1 MFQTIRK
8 AWSVPELRR
17 KIFYTIML
25 IVVFRVGSVIPVP
38 FLDASMMK
46 SLIGDS
52 QSSLLGM
59 LDTFSGGAFAKAT
72 IFAMS
77 ITPYIN
83 ASIIMQL
90 MTVAI
95 PVLERLQKEGEIG
108 RKKIN
113 QATRYL
119 AVALGFIQASG
130 LYLALTQMKDTN
142 TGKAILSFGSTP
154 TWLGFIIIT
163 FTFTAGT
170 AFLMWLGEQINEKGI
185 GNGIS
190 LLIFAG
196 ICARGMQMVNAVINL
211 WQTNPVGTVLALLG
225 GVAVI
230 VAVVFMNDSER
241 RLQIQYA
248 KRVVG
253 RKMFGGQST
262 HIPIKLLSAGVIPII
277 FAMSILAFPTTLGQF
292 FGVTASSGG
301 FMGAL
306 MKFLSMDNWPY
317 AICYFL
323 LVIFFT
329 YFYTA
334 IQFNPVELSNNIK
347 NNGGFIPGIRPGKPT
362 AEHISKILS
371 RVTLAGAI
379 FLGLIAVIPI
389 VIGIVSATF
398 RAVAFGGTSIL
409 IVVGVALETTKQLES
424 QMLVRNYK
432 GFLE

>member
-1 MFQTIRK
+1 MIDTIRK
-8 AWSVPELRR
+8 AWGIPELRR

-25 IVVFRVGSVIPVP
+25 IVVFRIGAVIPVP
-38 FLDASMMK
+38 FMSPEMMQT
-46 SLIGDS
+46 LIGDGGG
-52 QSSLLGM
+52 SLLNM
-59 LDTFSGGAFAKAT
+59 LDTFSGGAFANAT

-90 MTVAI
+90 LTVAI
-95 PVLERLQKEGEIG
+95 PALERLQKEGETG

-113 QATRYL
+113 QITRYL
-119 AVALGFIQASG
+119 AVVLGFVQASG
-130 LYLALTQMKDTN
+130 LYLALSQS
-142 TGKAILSFGSTP
+142 GA
-154 TWLGFIIIT
+154 LGTSGALPFLTIT

-196 ICARGMQMVNAVINL
+196 IVARGPVLV
-211 WQTNPVGTVLALLG
+211 QTIWDFIVRSSYIPLALALIAS
-225 GVAVI
+225 VAI
-230 VAVVFMNDSER
+230 IASVVFMNTSER
-241 RLQIQYA
+241 RIQVQYA

-253 RKMFGGQST
+253 RKMFGGQAT
-262 HIPIKLLSAGVIPII
+262 HIPIKLLSAGVLPII

-292 FGVTASSGG
+292 FGVTGASGG
-301 FMGAL
+301 FMGGL

-317 AICYFL
+317 ALAYFL
-323 LVIFFT
+323 LIIFFT

-362 AEHISKILS
+362 TEHISKILS
-371 RVTLAGAI
+371 RITLAGAV
-379 FLGLIAVIPI
+379 FLGFIAVLPI
-389 VIGIVSATF
+389 VVSMTLSEF
-398 RAVAFGGTSIL
+398 SGLAFGGTSLL
-409 IVVGVALETTKQLES
+409 IVVGVAIETSKQLES